1 LFDLFDLNEDD
12 EINYDELMR
21 SVAGEMS
28 PIRKDFVKKA
38 FKKIDKDGS
47 GILDIE
53 DIKGV
58 YNAKFHPDVKSGKK
72 TE

>member
-1 LFDLFDLNEDD
+1 MFDLDGND
-12 EINYDELMR
+12 EIDYNELMR

-38 FKKIDKDGS
+38 FKKVDKDCS

-58 YNAKFHPDVKSGKK
+58 YNAKQHPDVKSGKK

>member
-1 LFDLFDLNEDD
+1 MFDLFDLNEDD